1 MPGEIGRADEE
12 CRMGI
17 ERACDACEERREEEG
32 HHFVVDYIDAGQG
45 CGIFVGLDSCHGT
58 AIAGMFEAVPE
69 GDDEHDEDQ
78 KDDAHEE
85 LSCRLRVDFQCIDEA
100 DVTRIVR
107 KDACHG
113 RDTGVAKRAVGDV
126 QIQRD
131 DADDFAE
138 AQRRDGEVQ
147 PAQADGRQADDECD
161 DRRGAAAQE
170 DA

>member
-17 ERACDACEERREEEG
+17 ERASDACEERREEEG
-32 HHFVVDYIDAGQG
+32 HHFVADYIDAGQG
-45 CGIFVGLDSCHGT
+45 CCIFVSLDRRHGA

-69 GDDEHDEDQ
+69 GDDEYDEDQ

-85 LSCRLRVDFQCIDEA
+85 LSCGLRVDLQRIDKA
-100 DVTRIVR
+100 DVTRIVG
-107 KDACHG
+107 KDACHRG
-113 RDTGVAKRAVGDV
+113 DAGVAERAVGDV

-138 AQRRDGEVQ
+138 AQRRDGKVE
-147 PAQADGRQADDECD
+147 PAQTDGRQADDECD